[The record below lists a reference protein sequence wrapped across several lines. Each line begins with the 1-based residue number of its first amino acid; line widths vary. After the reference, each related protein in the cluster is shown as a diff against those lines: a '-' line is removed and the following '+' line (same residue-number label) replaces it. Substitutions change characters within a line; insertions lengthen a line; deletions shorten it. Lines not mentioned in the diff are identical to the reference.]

1 MWRWIV
7 NNYRTFFWAFALSVA
22 VWVVAVTSANPDE
35 TRALSNPV
43 PIEIVGQDPSL
54 VINSDIPSVVELT
67 LRAPK
72 SVWEQIDSTPQSVR
86 AILDL
91 AGLSAGEHK
100 LDLQIQINARPVQI
114 VSAVPNSVMLV
125 LEPLSTRTM
134 DVELNMAGEPAIGY
148 QVGDA
153 ILDPQKIII
162 AGAQSQVDKVKHAR
176 LSLSLDGIRESLD
189 ESLPVEIV
197 DDQDKPISGLSV
209 SSATVHVTLFVSQQG
224 GYRDMAVKV
233 TVTGQVA
240 SGYRL
245 TNISVIPP
253 VVTVFAGDADLVSSM
268 PGVVETQPLDLQ
280 NADAD
285 ITTRLALNLP
295 VGVSVV
301 GEQTVLI
308 QAGVSPIESS
318 LTLADEKV
326 QILNLPPG
334 MTAQVSPPVVDVIV
348 SGPLP
353 LLDTLTRQDVRV
365 TVNLDGLGAGI
376 HQLTPKVEIL
386 ISNVVVESI
395 LPSTIEIILTKTGP
409 PLPTATP

>member
-43 PIEIVGQDPSL
+43 LIEIVGQDPSL
-54 VINSDIPSVVELT
+54 VISTDIPTVVELT

-72 SVWEQIDSTPQSVR
+72 SVWEQIDSNPQSVR

-91 AGLSAGEHK
+91 AGLSAGDHT
-100 LDLQIQINARPVQI
+100 LNLQIQINARPVQI
-114 VSAVPNSVMLV
+114 VSAVPNSVTLV
-125 LEPLSTRTM
+125 LEPLATRTM

-162 AGAQSQVDKVKHAR
+162 AGAQSRVDKVKRAR
-176 LSLSLDGIRESLD
+176 LSLSLDGIRESVD

-197 DDQDKPISGLSV
+197 DEQGQPITGLSV
-209 SSATVHVTLFVSQQG
+209 SSASVHVTLFVSQQG

-253 VVTVFAGDADLVSSM
+253 VVTVFAGDAELVSSM

-295 VGVSVV
+295 AGVSVV

>member
-43 PIEIVGQDPSL
+43 LIEIVGQDPSL
-54 VINSDIPSVVELT
+54 VISTDIPTVVELT

-72 SVWEQIDSTPQSVR
+72 SVWEQIDSNPQSVR

-91 AGLSAGEHK
+91 AGLSAGDHT
-100 LDLQIQINARPVQI
+100 LNLQIQINARPVQI
-114 VSAVPNSVMLV
+114 VSAVPNSVTLV
-125 LEPLSTRTM
+125 LEPLATRTM

-162 AGAQSQVDKVKHAR
+162 AGAQSRVDKVKRAR
-176 LSLSLDGIRESLD
+176 LSLSLDGIRESVD

-197 DDQDKPISGLSV
+197 DEQGQPITGLSV
-209 SSATVHVTLFVSQQG
+209 SSASVHVTLFVSQQG

-253 VVTVFAGDADLVSSM
+253 VVTVFAGDAELVSSM

-295 VGVSVV
+295 AGVSVV

-353 LLDTLTRQDVRV
+353 LLDTLTRQDVHV

>member
-1 MWRWIV
+1 MWSWIA

-22 VWVVAVTSANPDE
+22 VWVVAVTSADPDE
-35 TRALSNPV
+35 TRTLANPV
-43 PIEIVGQDPSL
+43 LVEIVGQDPSL
-54 VINSDIPSVVELT
+54 VISTDIPNVVELT
-67 LRAPK
+67 LRAPQT
-72 SVWEQIDSTPQSVR
+72 VWEQINSDPQSVR

-91 AGLSAGEHK
+91 SGLSAGEHT
-100 LDLQIQINARPVQI
+100 LNLQIQINARPVQI
-114 VSAVPNSVMLV
+114 VSALPSSATFV
-125 LEPLSTRTM
+125 LEPLATRTM
-134 DVELNMAGEPAIGY
+134 DVELNMTGEPAIGY

-153 ILDPQKIII
+153 ILDPKNIII
-162 AGAQSQVDKVKHAR
+162 AGAQSQVEKVNRAR
-176 LSLSLDGIRESLD
+176 ISLSLDGIRESVD
-189 ESLPVEIV
+189 ESLPVEIL
-197 DDQDKPISGLSV
+197 DEQGQPISGLSV
-209 SSATVHVTLFVSQQG
+209 SSASVHITLFVSQQG

-233 TVTGQVA
+233 IVTGQVA
-240 SGYRL
+240 TGYRL

-253 VVTVFAGDADLVSSM
+253 VVTVFAGDAELVSSM
-268 PGVVETQPLDLQ
+268 PGVVETQPLDLR

-295 VGVSVV
+295 AGISVV

-409 PLPTATP
+409 PAPTATP